1 MKLMF
6 SDAINLD
13 QDLSN
18 WDVGSVT
25 DFTDMFNNTPQLSDD
40 NKCFIHNSW
49 KSNSNWPYSDWE
61 SICGYIS
68 CKPTNLSVAIGENE
82 NVLSWNEPGGCED
95 YIIPSLPFYAM
106 GNNSNAGDD
115 WVVSAGEYQGDDV
128 AYKLVLDEETTLNIS
143 TCFPD
148 TEFDTKLSIFDG
160 CDGQELYYND
170 DPGAFDLILNRV
182 LMKLQSATDGLSAML
197 YGITLP
203 AGTYYVVVGF
213 DAETGNYGLFLEE
226 SDYTESNTERFTVEN
241 QIPYTMEKLN
251 GLGVSRA
258 EINDLNP
265 EAYFLCPLQP
275 RIVAEVEISNV
286 VK

>member
-1 MKLMF
+1 MPLTSIK
-6 SDAINLD
+6 I
-13 QDLSN
+13 LSN

-148 TEFDTKLSIFDG
+148 TEFDTKLSIF
-160 CDGQELYYND
+160 E
-170 DPGAFDLILNRV
+170 RV
-182 LMKLQSATDGLSAML
+182 
-197 YGITLP
+197 
-203 AGTYYVVVGF
+203 
-213 DAETGNYGLFLEE
+213 
-226 SDYTESNTERFTVEN
+226 
-241 QIPYTMEKLN
+241 
-251 GLGVSRA
+251 
-258 EINDLNP
+258 
-265 EAYFLCPLQP
+265 
-275 RIVAEVEISNV
+275 
-286 VK
+286 